1 MATKSVSI
9 RLSLQDGETV
19 RRALLKLGED
29 GQKALA
35 RIEGA
40 AQPASK
46 SLLAINAASQDIQG
60 GMAAFASRLG
70 PIGSVM
76 MALGPAGLAAGAAI
90 GLFGKAMVD
99 STIKVESLEAR
110 LKGLVGAAALTETT
124 SYLYAQAQKTGT
136 ALETVIG
143 AYSRL
148 AALQKAGIITTGE
161 SRSVLEGFQ
170 STAIALGA
178 SSEQLEQSLFGLA
191 QGLSSGTLR
200 AEELNQIVEPMP
212 GLLQALD
219 RAAGLPSGG
228 FRQMVTQGKV
238 TADFFR
244 DTLIKALKG
253 FDAAALESADTAERA
268 FTRMA
273 NAWQGFT
280 NAPWLRGILSGGA
293 NAGSAAL
300 ESLTPGDNSLKVRL
314 AALDKRIAALGGEQT
329 LDKPLPAGTHSVVV
343 QAVKPENEELR
354 RLLAER
360 QVISDDLDEITRKR
374 AGMEAHAKMQRDQ
387 VRAEQ
392 REPTYVEKL
401 ADLKF
406 EVEWQER
413 LNAARAAGN
422 AEFTRTKAQYDAAK
436 GFRQL
441 EKELFQQGGVYRTPA
456 KEQEIRDMLAREAQ
470 AKGAGEMSAQAQAEV
485 LGLDIQARGQERL
498 ALAAREGGRAQ
509 IDAARA
515 AKVLEFAFKNGGV
528 AVAAYDQAL
537 RRIDDAKLLEQKNGL
552 IRSLEQETAAN
563 DRLTEAAK
571 GSVADII
578 LAERTNWL
586 AEQATKGLTDAN
598 GELAKSYA
606 QVQESRAN
614 SEAARAVADLEREID
629 AQMRLAEAV
638 RSGDRNRAR
647 DVTING
653 DVAKFARSHK
663 LAEDD
668 PQVGEYR
675 TARSRQYAEAVK
687 DEAQQ
692 TNLAY
697 DATLRFKDELAKLNE
712 QRASGALSEEAYARR
727 YKELEQDKLSA
738 SRDWQDGAI
747 RAVRAYV
754 DEASNAAAS
763 AERAMSGALRAS
775 EDAFVKW
782 ATTGK
787 LAGQDLFNSLAEEAL
802 RAAWRMAVV
811 APLFGG
817 ASGGLFGGMIA
828 SVGSFFAGTGSTGAG
843 SGGSVPVPD
852 TGNFAIAH
860 TGGLIGLDRLATRS
874 YSASVF
880 AGAPKYHTGGLVA
893 GERPIIARVGEG
905 VFTPRQMDNADRLLG
920 TALSRPATANVQVT
934 VHNNAGNTEA
944 KAQWSQGADGGV
956 QIDIFVEEIEGRMSR
971 RIGRGEGMAPVLE
984 HRYGLNPA
992 AGSYR

>member
-60 GMAAFASRLG
+60 GMAGFASRLG

-99 STIKVESLEAR
+99 STVKMETLEAR

-124 SYLYAQAQKTGT
+124 TYLYAQAQKTGT
-136 ALETVIG
+136 ALETVID

-148 AALQKAGIITTGE
+148 AVLQKAGIITTGE
-161 SRSVLEGFQ
+161 SRALLEGFQ
-170 STAIALGA
+170 ATAIALGA
-178 SSEQLEQSLFGLA
+178 SSGQLEQSLFGLA

-200 AEELNQIVEPMP
+200 AEELNQVVEPMP

-219 RAAGLPSGG
+219 RAAALPSGG
-228 FRQMVTQGKV
+228 FRQMVAQGKV
-238 TADFFR
+238 TADMFR
-244 DTLIKALKG
+244 DTLIKALKS
-253 FDAAALESADTAERA
+253 FDAAASDSADTTERS
-268 FTRMA
+268 FQRLS
-273 NAWQGFT
+273 NAWTNFT
-280 NAPWLRGILSGGA
+280 NAPWLRKVLSGAA
-293 NAGSAAL
+293 NAGTFLL
-300 ESLTPGDNSLKVRL
+300 EDATPGDGSL
-314 AALDKRIAALGGEQT
+314 AAQLKAVEARIAQASSGSAMG
-329 LDKPLPAGTHSVVV
+329 KPLATGYRGTTASL
-343 QAVKPENEELR
+343 QLDNQELA
-354 RLLAER
+354 RLRAER
-360 QVISDDLDEITRKR
+360 QRLLDEIAQADRRAAEEEARAKAERDRVR
-374 AGMEAHAKMQRDQ
+374 AG
-387 VRAEQ
+387 Q
-392 REPTYVEKL
+392 REPAYVEKL

-413 LNAARAAGN
+413 LNAARAVGN
-422 AEFTRTKAQYDAAK
+422 AEFARTKAQYDAAK

-441 EKELFQQGGVYRTPA
+441 EKDLFQQGGVYRTPA
-456 KEQEIRDMLAREAQ
+456 KEQEIRDMLAREA
-470 AKGAGEMSAQAQAEV
+470 AAMGAGEMSAQAQAEV
-485 LGLDIQARGQERL
+485 LGLEIQARGQERL
-498 ALAAREGGRAQ
+498 AQAAREGGRAQ

-552 IRSLEQETAAN
+552 IRSLEQESTAN
-563 DRLTEAAK
+563 DRLADAAR
-571 GSVADII
+571 GSVADTL

-586 AEQATKGLTDAN
+586 AEQAAKGLTDAN
-598 GELAKSYA
+598 GDLAASYA
-606 QVQESRAN
+606 QVQKSRAN
-614 SEAARAVADLEREID
+614 SDAARAIADLEREID
-629 AQMRLAEAV
+629 AQVRLAEAV
-638 RSGDRNRAR
+638 RSGDRAR
-647 DVTING
+647 VRNVTIDT
-653 DVAKFARSHK
+653 DVARFARSRK

-668 PQVGEYR
+668 PKVDEYR
-675 TARSRQYAEAVK
+675 AARSRQYAESVK

-697 DATLRFKDELAKLNE
+697 DATLRFKDELARLNE

-727 YKELEQDKLSA
+727 YQELEQDKLAA
-738 SRDWQDGAI
+738 SREWQDGAI

-754 DEASNAAAS
+754 DEATNAAAS
-763 AERAMSGALRAS
+763 AERAMNGMLKSS
-775 EDAFVKW
+775 EDAFVQW

-787 LAGQDLFNSLAEEAL
+787 LAAGDLFSTLAEEAL

-817 ASGGLFGGMIA
+817 ASGGLFGGLIA
-828 SVGSFFAGTGSTGAG
+828 GLGSFFSGTGSAGASG
-843 SGGSVPVPD
+843 GGGSVPVPD
-852 TGNFAIAH
+852 TGAFAIAH
-860 TGGLIGLDRLATRS
+860 TGGLIGFDRLDTRS
-874 YSASVF
+874 FSPSVF
-880 AGAPKYHTGGLVA
+880 ANAPKFHGGGLVA
-893 GERPIIARVGEG
+893 GERPIVAKVGEG
-905 VFTPRQMDNADRLLG
+905 VFTPRQMDNADRILNA
-920 TALSRPATANVQVT
+920 ALSQPMAVGVVVT
-934 VHNNAGNTEA
+934 VNNNASGTQARAE
-944 KAQWSQGADGGV
+944 QSQGADGR
-956 QIDIFVEEIEGRMSR
+956 IHLDIIVEEIEGRMSR

-992 AGSYR
+992 AGAYR